1 MFFFLIIDIN
11 NISDIN
17 FFDNEMVIG
26 ILNYDLD
33 KSI

>member
-26 ILNYDLD
+26 KLNYDLD

>member
-11 NISDIN
+11 NINDIN

>member
-11 NISDIN
+11 NISVIN